1 MNSSIKRFSD
11 FINERTLPDKQ
22 GEIIVLLG
30 PPGSGKGTLAKS
42 LTKDYDFQ
50 HVSTGDLIRNSDDE
64 ELKKIIEA
72 GDMIPDDKM
81 LEMLEEKI
89 SEFDLEKNIA
99 IDGFPRNIKQS
110 KMLDSLL
117 GKLGVGLS
125 HAVLIDVD
133 REESVKRIKK
143 RADVEG
149 RSDDADFNV
158 INKRYDEYLEK
169 TLPLVELYE
178 KSRKLVKADGSS
190 GKEEVLDSVVK
201 SLGL

>member
-1 MNSSIKRFSD
+1 MNASIKRFSD

-30 PPGSGKGTLAKS
+30 PPGSGKGTLAKA
-42 LTKDYDFQ
+42 LTKDYEFQ
-50 HVSTGDLIRNSDDE
+50 HVSTGDLIRNSDDK

-143 RADVEG
+143 RAEVEG
-149 RSDDADFNV
+149 RSDDSDFKV

-178 KSRKLVKADGSS
+178 KSRKLIKADGAS
-190 GKEEVLDSVVK
+190 GKEEVLDSVVN